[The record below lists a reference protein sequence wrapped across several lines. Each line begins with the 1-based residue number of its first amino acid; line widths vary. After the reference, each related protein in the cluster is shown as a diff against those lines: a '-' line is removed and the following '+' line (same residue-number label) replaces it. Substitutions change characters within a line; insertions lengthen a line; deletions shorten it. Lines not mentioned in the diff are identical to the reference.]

1 MHECLITPYLQ
12 QVFTPEHIDAG
23 VAAGSTRAAL
33 TLHFAKQHNAAD
45 IAAKEGTQVKALR

>member
-1 MHECLITPYLQ
+1 MHGCLITPYLQ
-12 QVFTPEHIDAG
+12 QVFTPSIDAG